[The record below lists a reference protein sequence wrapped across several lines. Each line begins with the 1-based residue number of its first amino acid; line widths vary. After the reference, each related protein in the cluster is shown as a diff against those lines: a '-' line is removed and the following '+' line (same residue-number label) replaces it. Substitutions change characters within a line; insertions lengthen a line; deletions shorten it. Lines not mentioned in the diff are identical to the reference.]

1 MLADLGAEES
11 CSQAVEQAVGNF
23 GKLDALVNNAGVND
37 KVGLEHGNPNDYLG
51 SLQRNL
57 VQYYS
62 MAHYALPHLKGSK
75 GSIVSQFMTLLPGDV
90 ISTGTPAEVGLGV
103 TPPQYLKVGDIV
115 ELGIERL
122 GESRQLAVNFS
133 EEQYNS
139 TAV

>member
-1 MLADLGAEES
+1 M
-11 CSQAVEQAVGNF
+11 
-23 GKLDALVNNAGVND
+23 
-37 KVGLEHGNPNDYLG
+37 
-51 SLQRNL
+51 
-57 VQYYS
+57 
-62 MAHYALPHLKGSK
+62 
-75 GSIVSQFMTLLPGDV
+75 
-90 ISTGTPAEVGLGV
+90 